1 MMGASFR
8 WNGSKSCVL
17 TNQNRAAADR
27 NKQIITEADWFTGGC
42 PKQTE
47 KFMKNTLIAEG
58 PAALTKAGNFKAD
71 ERRSIAR
78 LLAPLEQMASSSPN
92 IVVVRGDARFEV
104 RGESYALPR
113 YMFIGPKSGD
123 APVRIGIFAGIHGD
137 EPEGAYAAVR
147 FLQFLDARAE
157 LAAGYC
163 LSVYPVCNPTGFEDN
178 TRHSR
183 RGKDLN
189 REFWRKSAEPEVG
202 LLQAEL
208 STRSFDGIISLHVD
222 DTSDGFYGIVGG
234 ATLTKHLI
242 QPALRAAE
250 AFLPLD
256 NRAKIDGFPARN
268 SVVRDNFPGILS
280 APPIVR
286 PRPFE
291 IILEAPKGRPAF
303 LTECAFV
310 AALQSILGGY
320 RKFLA
325 YAQNL

>member
-1 MMGASFR
+1 MTVER
-8 WNGSKSCVL
+8 
-17 TNQNRAAADR
+17 
-27 NKQIITEADWFTGGC
+27 
-42 PKQTE
+42 
-47 KFMKNTLIAEG
+47 
-58 PAALTKAGNFKAD
+58 PAAVSEAGSRQSAP
-71 ERRSIAR
+71 RRSIAD
-78 LLAPLEQMASSSPN
+78 LLAPLEQVAVKSPN
-92 IVVVRGDARFEV
+92 IVVNRDARFEV
-104 RGESYALPR
+104 DGESYVLPR
-113 YMFIGPKSGD
+113 YLFIGPKSGD
-123 APVRIGIFAGIHGD
+123 APIRIGIFAAIHGD

-147 FLQFLDARAE
+147 FLQFLENYAD

-189 REFWRKSAEPEVG
+189 REFWSKSAEPEVG

-208 STRSFDGIISLHVD
+208 VSRSFHGIISLHVD

-242 QPALRAAE
+242 EPALKAAD

-256 NRAKIDGFPARN
+256 KRALIDGFPARQ
-268 SVVRDNFPGILS
+268 SVVRDTFPGVLS

-291 IILEAPKGRPAF
+291 IVLEAPKGRPTF

-310 AALQSILGGY
+310 AALQSILAGY
-320 RKFLA
+320 RKFIA

>member
-1 MMGASFR
+1 LTAERPTSVLEAG
-8 WNGSKSCVL
+8 GS
-17 TNQNRAAADR
+17 R
-27 NKQIITEADWFTGGC
+27 
-42 PKQTE
+42 
-47 KFMKNTLIAEG
+47 
-58 PAALTKAGNFKAD
+58 KAP
-71 ERRSIAR
+71 RRSIAD
-78 LLAPLEQMASSSPN
+78 LLAPLEQLAAKSPN
-92 IVVVRGDARFEV
+92 IVVNRDARFEV
-104 RGESYALPR
+104 DGEPYVLPR
-113 YMFIGPKSGD
+113 WLFIGPKSGD
-123 APVRIGIFAGIHGD
+123 APIRVGIFAAIHGD

-147 FLQFLDARAE
+147 FLQFLDNYAD

-163 LSVYPVCNPTGFEDN
+163 LSIYPVCNPTGFEDN

-189 REFWRKSAEPEVG
+189 REFWSKSREPEVG
-202 LLQAEL
+202 LLQADL
-208 STRSFDGIISLHVD
+208 VSRSFHGIISLHVD

-242 QPALRAAE
+242 EPALRAAD

-256 NRAKIDGFPARN
+256 KRALIDGFPARQ
-268 SVVRDNFPGILS
+268 SVVRDTFPGVLS

-291 IILEAPKGRPAF
+291 IVLEAPKGRPAF

-310 AALQSILGGY
+310 AALQSILAGY
-320 RKFLA
+320 RKFIA

>member
-1 MMGASFR
+1 MR
-8 WNGSKSCVL
+8 
-17 TNQNRAAADR
+17 
-27 NKQIITEADWFTGGC
+27 
-42 PKQTE
+42 
-47 KFMKNTLIAEG
+47 NTLTVER
-58 PAALTKAGNFKAD
+58 PAAVSEAGSLRSPP
-71 ERRSIAR
+71 RRSIAD
-78 LLAPLEQMASSSPN
+78 LLAPLDQIATKSPN
-92 IVVVRGDARFEV
+92 IVVNHDARFELD
-104 RGESYALPR
+104 GESYILPR
-113 YMFIGPKSGD
+113 YLFIGPKSGD
-123 APVRIGIFAGIHGD
+123 APIRIGIFAAIHGD

-147 FLQFLDARAE
+147 FLRFLENYAD

-189 REFWRKSAEPEVG
+189 REFWSKSGEPEVG

-208 STRSFDGIISLHVD
+208 VSRSFHGIISLHVD

-242 QPALRAAE
+242 EPALKAAD

-256 NRAKIDGFPARN
+256 KRALIDGFPARQ
-268 SVVRDNFPGILS
+268 SVVRETFPGVLS
-280 APPIVR
+280 APPVVR

-291 IILEAPKGRPAF
+291 IVLEAPKGQPTF

-310 AALQSILGGY
+310 AALQSILAGY
-320 RKFLA
+320 RKFIA